1 MMSGIRGG
9 KEMFIG
15 FKDMFENYI
24 INTDNIESIE
34 EEEDIHLTYES
45 YGIIITMTSGEEIVP
60 EWEKE
65 SDRDKM
71 MSYLYGQLVQPKL
84 KIGEPNRFF
93 DVTEL

>member
-1 MMSGIRGG
+1 
-9 KEMFIG
+9 MFIG
-15 FKDMFENYI
+15 IKDMRGDYI
-24 INTDNIESIE
+24 INIDNIQAVEESKYVTSE
-34 EEEDIHLTYES
+34 Y
-45 YGIIITMTSGEEIVP
+45 YGIDINMKSSVRLDLQ
-60 EWEKE
+60 WEKE